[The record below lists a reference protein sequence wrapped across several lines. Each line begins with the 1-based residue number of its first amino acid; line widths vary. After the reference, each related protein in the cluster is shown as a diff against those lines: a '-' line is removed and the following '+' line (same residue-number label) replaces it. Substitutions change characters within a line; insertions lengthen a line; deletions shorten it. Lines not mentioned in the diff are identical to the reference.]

1 MYQLYKQR
9 QSRKLPENPPVA
21 GDIDQKV
28 GICDNETLVVPK
40 QIDVLQPNFTDIR
53 MLELVTV
60 FTTRLSLCARES
72 IN

>member
-40 QIDVLQPNFTDIR
+40 QIDVL
-53 MLELVTV
+53 
-60 FTTRLSLCARES
+60 
-72 IN
+72 